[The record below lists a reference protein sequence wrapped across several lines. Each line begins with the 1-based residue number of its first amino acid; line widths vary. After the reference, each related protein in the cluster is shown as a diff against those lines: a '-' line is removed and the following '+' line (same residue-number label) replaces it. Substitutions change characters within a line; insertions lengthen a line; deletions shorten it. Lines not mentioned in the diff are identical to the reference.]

1 MYQTRKIGVV
11 GQGHVGAHVA
21 NSLLMQGIADELY
34 LCDINETKVTSEV
47 QDLRD
52 SLSFVPYNTKIVN
65 CYDHYEELACCDVIV
80 NAAGKVALAAG
91 NRDGELFFTTDAAR
105 TFAKRIVD
113 AGFDGIFVSISNP
126 CDVVCTELWHLT
138 GYDPKKII
146 GSGCGL
152 DSARLRTEI
161 SKKVGVSPKSI
172 DAYMIGEHGFSQLA
186 AFKAATVAGKSL
198 NELQAE
204 NPDKYAFDHME
215 IEELARKGGYV
226 TYQGKQ
232 CTEYAVANSAA
243 RVCAAV
249 LHNEHAVLSASTLM
263 PASMARRASSPPC
276 RAWSVPRASRRST
289 RSTFPSMSSRAS
301 TRAASTSAITSPSS
315 TGGTPR
321 PTTQSRPPL
330 DATPRSYGRHVKR
343 AAPETHRRGPLFI
356 DPNSMPADLGLILFR
371 EVNEQ
376 KRAPEASTLFRR
388 RFLRFRRVFP
398 AVLASKSVD
407 ASGVQNRSFTSR
419 KSIRL
424 RFRADT
430 NPATTM
436 QNGVRAQHRPRQKR

>member
-1 MYQTRKIGVV
+1 MVRREKLGRKDTYMYQTRKIGVV

-34 LCDINETKVTSEV
+34 LCDINEAKVTSEV

-138 GYDPKKII
+138 GSDPKKII

-186 AFKAATVAGKSL
+186 AFKAATIFR
-198 NELQAE
+198 
-204 NPDKYAFDHME
+204 P
-215 IEELARKGGYV
+215 R
-226 TYQGKQ
+226 TP
-232 CTEYAVANSAA
+232 T
-243 RVCAAV
+243 
-249 LHNEHAVLSASTLM
+249 ST
-263 PASMARRASSPPC
+263 PSTTWR
-276 RAWSVPRASRRST
+276 SR
-289 RSTFPSMSSRAS
+289 SSRA
-301 TRAASTSAITSPSS
+301 RAA
-315 TGGTPR
+315 
-321 PTTQSRPPL
+321 
-330 DATPRSYGRHVKR
+330 
-343 AAPETHRRGPLFI
+343 
-356 DPNSMPADLGLILFR
+356 M
-371 EVNEQ
+371 
-376 KRAPEASTLFRR
+376 
-388 RFLRFRRVFP
+388 
-398 AVLASKSVD
+398 
-407 ASGVQNRSFTSR
+407 
-419 KSIRL
+419 
-424 RFRADT
+424 
-430 NPATTM
+430 
-436 QNGVRAQHRPRQKR
+436 

>member
-34 LCDINETKVTSEV
+34 LCDINEAKVTSEV

-105 TFAKRIVD
+105 TFAKRIVN

-186 AFKAATVAGKSL
+186 AFKAATIAGKSL

-215 IEELARKGGYV
+215 VEELARKGGYV

-263 PASMARRASSPPC
+263 TGQYGEEGIFTSLPC
-276 RAWSVPRASRRST
+276 VIGAEGVEERST
-289 RSTFPSMSSRAS
+289 RSTCPSTSSRAS
-301 TRAASTSAITSPSS
+301 TRAASTSATTSPSS

-321 PTTQSRPPL
+321 PTTQSRPSAA
-330 DATPRSYGRHVKR
+330 AT
-343 AAPETHRRGPLFI
+343 
-356 DPNSMPADLGLILFR
+356 
-371 EVNEQ
+371 
-376 KRAPEASTLFRR
+376 
-388 RFLRFRRVFP
+388 LR
-398 AVLASKSVD
+398 
-407 ASGVQNRSFTSR
+407 
-419 KSIRL
+419 I
-424 RFRADT
+424 
-430 NPATTM
+430 
-436 QNGVRAQHRPRQKR
+436 

>member
-1 MYQTRKIGVV
+1 MAAYWRAEGGRPRDGRADRAGSFDAHIEEVAAKAQLPGVTKKGIHEWLLHRYPGENLAGYNAFTQFMRKNGIA
-11 GQGHVGAHVA
+11 VGASGGPEPHPRF
-21 NSLLMQGIADELY
+21 
-34 LCDINETKVTSEV
+34 ETPPGLQLQFDWKESV
-47 QDLRD
+47 RM
-52 SLSFVPYNTKIVN
+52 
-65 CYDHYEELACCDVIV
+65 A
-80 NAAGKVALAAG
+80 

-186 AFKAATVAGKSL
+186 AFKAATIAGKSL

-215 IEELARKGGYV
+215 VEELARKGGYV

-263 PASMARRASSPPC
+263 
-276 RAWSVPRASRRST
+276 
-289 RSTFPSMSSRAS
+289 
-301 TRAASTSAITSPSS
+301 
-315 TGGTPR
+315 TG
-321 PTTQSRPPL
+321 Q
-330 DATPRSYGRHVKR
+330 YG
-343 AAPETHRRGPLFI
+343 EEGI
-356 DPNSMPADLGLILFR
+356 
-371 EVNEQ
+371 
-376 KRAPEASTLFRR
+376 
-388 RFLRFRRVFP
+388 
-398 AVLASKSVD
+398 
-407 ASGVQNRSFTSR
+407 FTSLPCVIGAEGVEEVYTLDLSEHELEGFH
-419 KSIRL
+419 KSCQHIR
-424 RFRADT
+424 D
-430 NPATTM
+430 NI
-436 QNGVRAQHRPRQKR
+436 AQLDWWDAEAYDAK